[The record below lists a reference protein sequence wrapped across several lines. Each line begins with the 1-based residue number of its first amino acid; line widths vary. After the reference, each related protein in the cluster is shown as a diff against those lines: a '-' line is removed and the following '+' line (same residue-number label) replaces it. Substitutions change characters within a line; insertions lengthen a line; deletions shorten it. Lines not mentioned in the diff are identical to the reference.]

1 MKKEVQK
8 IKAIKAL
15 ERRLSARN
23 KKIIEKIF
31 IELRD
36 KVIADN
42 SKSYDVKMIINI
54 DY

>member
-23 KKIIEKIF
+23 KKIIEKI
-31 IELRD
+31 LW
-36 KVIADN
+36 
-42 SKSYDVKMIINI
+42 
-54 DY
+54 